1 MWTGR
6 AGVYARMQTTGV
18 FAGLYLLSAFVTR
31 RIIPGLR
38 RHFPFLV
45 LRQPILQSAE
55 ADSVNLSGPAKVTW
69 FEMTTA
75 VLNRL
80 QAFLFAPVVV
90 LCMISQSADILAT
103 RTWSPW

>member
-1 MWTGR
+1 
-6 AGVYARMQTTGV
+6 MQTTGV
-18 FAGLYLLSAFVTR
+18 FAGLYLLSALVTR

-38 RHFPFLV
+38 QHFPFLV

-69 FEMTTA
+69 FERTTA
-75 VLNRL
+75 ILNRL

-90 LCMISQSADILAT
+90 LCMISQSADVLAT